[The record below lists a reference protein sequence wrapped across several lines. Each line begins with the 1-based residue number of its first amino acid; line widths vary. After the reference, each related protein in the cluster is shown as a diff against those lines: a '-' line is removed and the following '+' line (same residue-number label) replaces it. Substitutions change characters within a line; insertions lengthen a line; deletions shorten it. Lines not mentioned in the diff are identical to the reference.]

1 MDADNQPIHKR
12 RISKLSGR
20 ARKLK
25 QLERDK
31 DNRVATVGP
40 NHPAL
45 AVSCMRGPTMKN
57 AMSAPLGVRTS
68 PRRTQDASAINHL
81 ALFAQQ
87 ARAAGMTVPIDPVI
101 LNLDEALVNL
111 ADKVGICVCPLHP
124 PNTRHLCLS
133 PTCQQC
139 RAERSAT
146 FC

>member
-45 AVSCMRGPTMKN
+45 AASHMHGPTTKN

-68 PRRTQDASAINHL
+68 PHRTQDASAINPL
-81 ALFAQQ
+81 ALFTQQ
-87 ARAAGMTVPIDPVI
+87 AHAAGTAVHIDPVI
-101 LNLDEALVNL
+101 LNLDEALVN
-111 ADKVGICVCPLHP
+111 ASKAKASSDDSVSSE
-124 PNTRHLCLS
+124 TLS
-133 PTCQQC
+133 NK
-139 RAERSAT
+139 AGDDNLIGG
-146 FC
+146 